1 MRKEATA
8 NLFLVTRVAIQV
20 RVGEFVSPMTGSREL
35 FKQRCRTTRWAWS
48 EELIAANQTGFQF
61 RAQPRLTKG
70 WSSRL
75 PALKALLMSIQLG
88 QGSRLRRQNR
98 WVRTA
103 RL

>member
-1 MRKEATA
+1 MNAGRLVLGTRALRAGLRQLSTAWPKSRKAPVAT
-8 NLFLVTRVAIQV
+8 T
-20 RVGEFVSPMTGSREL
+20 
-35 FKQRCRTTRWAWS
+35 
-48 EELIAANQTGFQF
+48 AATWV
-61 RAQPRLTKG
+61 TKG

-88 QGSRLRRQNR
+88 QGSRLLRQNR